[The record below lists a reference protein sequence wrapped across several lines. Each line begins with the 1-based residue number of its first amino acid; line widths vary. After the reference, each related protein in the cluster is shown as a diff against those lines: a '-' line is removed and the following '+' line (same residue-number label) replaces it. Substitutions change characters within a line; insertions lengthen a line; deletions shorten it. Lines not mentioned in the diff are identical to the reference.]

1 MLSNQKISLVT
12 VATDP
17 NKNTFKMWEKTVR
30 KAGWQNNYKVLG
42 LNQKWQGWSWRCKIL
57 SEYCGKLNYEDI
69 VLICDSYDLLV
80 FGSMDEVNQL
90 YKKSQTDIIFG
101 VESACGVN
109 CEKPIKPGIS
119 LNAGCLI
126 GKAGVLSKA
135 YDWIGKNHSDDQMGW
150 YNYLQKSK
158 NITYTFDKEQN
169 LVINYQYGSL
179 NDIGKKTYYLPEI
192 CKEYFIGVLFPK
204 ITRKYLKI
212 DKNNRPTTI
221 NNIKPIMVHLPGSR
235 YDHNMLYKDVIR
247 RVKNLGEIEGLD
259 LNFFSAI
266 IKVLCMIIIF
276 SIIYVIYF
284 YQVASKKMKVFRY
297 KKSKSSKIKN
307 KKQKSK

>member
-119 LNAGCLI
+119 LNAGCLK

-221 NNIKPIMVHLPGSR
+221 NNIKPIMVHLPCSR
-235 YDHNMLYKDVIR
+235 YDHNM
-247 RVKNLGEIEGLD
+247 
-259 LNFFSAI
+259 
-266 IKVLCMIIIF
+266 
-276 SIIYVIYF
+276 
-284 YQVASKKMKVFRY
+284 
-297 KKSKSSKIKN
+297 
-307 KKQKSK
+307 